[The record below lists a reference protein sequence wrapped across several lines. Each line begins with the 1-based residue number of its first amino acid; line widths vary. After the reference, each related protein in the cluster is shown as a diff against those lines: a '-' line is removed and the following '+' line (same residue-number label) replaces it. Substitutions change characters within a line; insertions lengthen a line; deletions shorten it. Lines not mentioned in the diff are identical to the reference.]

1 MDREKLI
8 TALMKEY
15 ELPREEAEKRAD
27 KAIASVTDLYQ
38 TDQPVEDAE
47 DEDEEEIFWD
57 ISEVLCVKCLTRW
70 IAVRP
75 SNVML
80 KDIDCP
86 TCKYKG
92 AVIETGQEFY
102 WDIDEEDLEDLDN
115 TEEDE

>member
-8 TALMKEY
+8 IALMKEY
-15 ELPREEAEKRAD
+15 ELSREDAEARAD
-27 KAIASVTDLYQ
+27 KIVASTASMYPTQEAD
-38 TDQPVEDAE
+38 PDAE
-47 DEDEEEIFWD
+47 GDEDEEIYWD
-57 ISEVLCVKCLTRW
+57 VSEVLCVKCLTRW

-75 SNVML
+75 SDVML

-102 WDIDEEDLEDLDN
+102 MDEEDLEGLGEDP
-115 TEEDE
+115 EEE